1 MCGSLHKI
9 IMRMGQHDSKR
20 NNKVE
25 RNKMI
30 KWKQWRN
37 VRGTLCDSHNGE
49 NRRLAT
55 EGWLIDEEDTFAWN
69 LIDTYTKE
77 ISIRTWVKNYENG
90 SSVTQKET
98 VKWSADLEI
107 TEICYKILV

>member
-37 VRGTLCDSHNGE
+37 VRGTLRDSHNRE
-49 NRRLAT
+49 NGRLAT
-55 EGWLIDEEDTFAWN
+55 EG
-69 LIDTYTKE
+69 
-77 ISIRTWVKNYENG
+77 
-90 SSVTQKET
+90 
-98 VKWSADLEI
+98 
-107 TEICYKILV
+107 